1 MMTEF
6 SFWGER
12 IWYEDDDVLR
22 FTGYLQISQTLCVS
36 CCSRYKRGP
45 TLKWP
50 ALLVPSGAPQEMLLR
65 ALHTSPQPERW
76 RDTIWTHFLTIITDI
91 NATHRALMNRVFPY
105 SGVLLHDVPAEGGVL
120 RFVGD
125 LSGSSTGWP
134 ASRTPGRSLCPPT
147 SAAQSQQRKSSLKI
161 PEVTRTVPTQTPK
174 EDFYNMI
181 VNSQVSAAETL
192 FSTAGTHT
200 YDLACN
206 CVRKL
211 FFLFRASLNTGV
223 LKLVDAKGP
232 KHDDPLMRDPVPNIL
247 HRQLYMC
254 KKTQLNCVTK
264 IVNMILDFF
273 FYK

>member
-6 SFWGER
+6 SFWVKGFDMMMMMCSGSQD
-12 IWYEDDDVLR
+12 ISR
-22 FTGYLQISQTLCVS
+22 FPRRFVWAVVRVT
-36 CCSRYKRGP
+36 RGP
-45 TLKWP
+45 TAQWP

-147 SAAQSQQRKSSLKI
+147 FRCPKPNRGRAAWS
-161 PEVTRTVPTQTPK
+161 PEVTRTVPHKHPK
-174 EDFYNMI
+174 RLL
-181 VNSQVSAAETL
+181 Q
-192 FSTAGTHT
+192 
-200 YDLACN
+200 
-206 CVRKL
+206 
-211 FFLFRASLNTGV
+211 
-223 LKLVDAKGP
+223 
-232 KHDDPLMRDPVPNIL
+232 HD
-247 HRQLYMC
+247 RQLTSEC
-254 KKTQLNCVTK
+254 CWDAV
-264 IVNMILDFF
+264 
-273 FYK
+273 